1 MFESDSESETEN
13 TTTAAKGKTGKAA
26 IVEDNDQKED
36 EGPKDRPLEFV
47 GEIQVVPGSP
57 VQEPGKLAG
66 ENNLV
71 SSWQAAQERGK
82 LAGDLAQETGEFA
95 GETQVIAGWP
105 VVREATR
112 ENIPDAILPTQDPS
126 TQEFHLALEVCLI
139 FSSVCLFAFSFSF
152 CLK

>member
-1 MFESDSESETEN
+1 M
-13 TTTAAKGKTGKAA
+13 
-26 IVEDNDQKED
+26 
-36 EGPKDRPLEFV
+36 
-47 GEIQVVPGSP
+47 QVVPGSP

-66 ENNLV
+66 ET
-71 SSWQAAQERGK
+71 
-82 LAGDLAQETGEFA
+82 DLAQETGEFA

-105 VVREATR
+105 VVQEATR